1 LRSSR
6 SDRVTRIL
14 LKVLYWAAVLAISL
28 ALLVGLVLY
37 FESRDQSA
45 LENGGVRSPAPAVS
59 SA

>member
-1 LRSSR
+1 
-6 SDRVTRIL
+6 VITRIL